1 MKNSRHVSRHVRLAA
16 APIAGLALLV
26 AAATSA
32 YAATAVGLGTAD
44 TFVVLSGT
52 GGITNTGPT
61 TLNGDIGNF
70 PDPSGAYGGA
80 LTINGTDHAGDGVT
94 QTAKLDLV
102 TAFNNAA
109 GQGPTI
115 PVSADLG
122 GQTLVPGVYNQAATM
137 NLSAPVPLT
146 LDAAGNPN
154 AVWVFQAA
162 SDLIVGSGASVTLI
176 NGAQACNVFWVVTS
190 SASIGTG
197 ANFIGTIMALTSI
210 TLDTGAIV
218 QGRVL
223 AQTGD
228 VTMDTN
234 TITRPVCATAPA
246 GTTPTGSGASQ
257 VTAVP
262 AGGVGSGDGST
273 SQGISTGKYL
283 LLGVLVVT
291 AAGAMGAVA
300 GMRRKQNT

>member
-1 MKNSRHVSRHVRLAA
+1 MNSRHLSRRMRLAT

-26 AAATSA
+26 AVASSA
-32 YAATAVGLGTAD
+32 QAATAVGLGTAD
-44 TFVVLSGT
+44 PFVVLSGT

-70 PDPSGAYGGA
+70 PNPSGAYGGA

-102 TAFNNAA
+102 TAFNSAA

-146 LDAAGNPN
+146 LDAAGNPS
-154 AVWVFQAA
+154 AVWVFQAT
-162 SDLIVGSGASVTLI
+162 SDLIVGSGASMNLI
-176 NGAQACNVFWVVTS
+176 NGAQACNVYWVVTS

-210 TLDTGAIV
+210 TLDTGATV

-234 TITRPVCATAPA
+234 TITRPVCAAP
-246 GTTPTGSGASQ
+246 TTPPTPQ

-262 AGGVGSGDGST
+262 TGAVATGDGST
-273 SQGISTGKYL
+273 SQGMGNGKYL

>member
-1 MKNSRHVSRHVRLAA
+1 MNSRHLSRRVRLAA

-26 AAATSA
+26 AVASSAQAATS
-32 YAATAVGLGTAD
+32 VGLGTAD
-44 TFVVLSGT
+44 SFVVLAGT
-52 GGITNTGPT
+52 GVTNTGPT
-61 TLNGDIGNF
+61 TLNGDIGSF
-70 PDPSGAYGGA
+70 PTPSGAYGGA

-102 TAFNNAA
+102 TAFNNAV

-197 ANFIGTIMALTSI
+197 ANFIGTILALTSI
-210 TLDTGAIV
+210 TLDTGATV

-234 TITRPVCATAPA
+234 TVTRPVCAA
-246 GTTPTGSGASQ
+246 Q

-262 AGGVGSGDGST
+262 TGAVATGDGST